1 MADVFAR
8 VRAGGGGGALQP
20 KTLVGDQG
28 AHHRGGFACGSADP
42 GGARL
47 VLVEGKPPFGRTGAP
62 PPPHTHSS
70 RNHPDP
76 SRGGAGGFLP
86 AGLAEEQ
93 GCGGGVEARQLG
105 LRPQTRREGRER
117 VVTTRAD
124 WPTEKRRRNQ
134 GWRDFGFH

>member
-62 PPPHTHSS
+62 PPPTHTPPAIILTH
-70 RNHPDP
+70 RVAAQ
-76 SRGGAGGFLP
+76 AGFFQR
-86 AGLAEEQ
+86 ASQKNKDAEEELKRDSWDYVPKR
-93 GCGGGVEARQLG
+93 GVRGESAS
-105 LRPQTRREGRER
+105 
-117 VVTTRAD
+117 
-124 WPTEKRRRNQ
+124 
-134 GWRDFGFH
+134 